1 MMQRLKKAKKYALII
16 LYVII
21 IHKIYLQTLYVN
33 ALLFFI

>member
-21 IHKIYLQTLYVN
+21 HKIYLQTLYVN